1 MPRLC
6 DLPRPDFTAHVGICP
21 GCILPTADCCA
32 CTGLRACQG
41 PAVRQGWSCLDV
53 QAGVPSLRLGGC
65 LWCWVDWE
73 MERARAGVSG
83 KAPSL
88 HFYISIWKPEES
100 RNTEFEPGLPCPEE
114 GTTVKAGGE
123 RIFYL
128 PIYSLIF
135 IPLNDFSTW
144 HVGICLFSSPGPA
157 SL

>member
-1 MPRLC
+1 
-6 DLPRPDFTAHVGICP
+6 
-21 GCILPTADCCA
+21 
-32 CTGLRACQG
+32 
-41 PAVRQGWSCLDV
+41 
-53 QAGVPSLRLGGC
+53 
-65 LWCWVDWE
+65 

-88 HFYISIWKPEES
+88 HFCISIWKPEES

-144 HVGICLFSSPGPA
+144 HVGICSLALDLPPCESLPGVYW
-157 SL
+157 LRGR